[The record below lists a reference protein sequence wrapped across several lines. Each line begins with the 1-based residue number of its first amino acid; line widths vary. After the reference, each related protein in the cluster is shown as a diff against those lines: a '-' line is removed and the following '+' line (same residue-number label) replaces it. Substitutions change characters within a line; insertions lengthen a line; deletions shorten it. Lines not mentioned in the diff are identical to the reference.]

1 MIFKTL
7 SKKIKL
13 FLIFIIFSLLIFNL
27 YFFLNNS
34 CKNFEIFKVISNYG
48 PSYIQNCFNLQ
59 GAKTNIKKIGFLYT
73 VALKIKTKFFLS
85 ENNASK
91 VTIYQNIEFEDSFKS
106 IKTFIKG
113 IHNKNYQNKN
123 NISSDNKYEYENW
136 LRSHGG
142 NWNTKYDSGNF
153 INLNNI
159 NKLKLV
165 WKYSSIEENSIKKKW
180 KQNIE
185 LNPIYINNK
194 IIFVTADWKIVALN
208 AKNGNLLWEHQS
220 IYMPSRRGIVAENN
234 IKKNKENLFIPIG
247 NKVYKF
253 NAKNGKII
261 KKFGNNGAVKVFT
274 LVAPLIYKNTIVVV
288 GKKEVFKFN
297 KETGNLINKV
307 NIHLKKSNL
316 IDVGGNVWG
325 GVAMDK
331 DKSILYLNTGNPGPT
346 SVYGV
351 YRPGRNKRSCSIIAI
366 NLNSFKIIWDFQET
380 IHDLWDFDLAAPPIL
395 HNLKINDKIYEVV
408 ISLSKTGNTIILE
421 RNTGEPIFDI
431 NYKKAPKSDI
441 NGEITSPFQIDLKI
455 PEKFSKIEFK
465 ASDINKLSKKKQ
477 EEIKKKI
484 KDYKYGWFEAPSFDK
499 NLITFGLH
507 GGAEWAGGAL
517 DPINQDLFI
526 PVNNIPWKIR
536 PVMKSSEINTSF
548 PKALEN
554 NYKLYIEKCSSC
566 HGKERNG
573 NINIR
578 MEKEYKFIPSL
589 VGLYIENNLEH
600 KIKSLKKI
608 KNKHKNIQ
616 LNKKELLKLQKL
628 FKWWDK
634 KILEKEELYIDQ
646 RMWSKFTTKDGL
658 PGSNPPWGYI
668 AKLNL
673 VDGKVLYKKPV
684 GYIKKDGENI
694 NIGTVSFG
702 GLALN
707 SAGILF
713 FTGTHDSKSYA
724 FNSKTGEELWSYQM
738 SAAGSAPPIIYN
750 SDGKQYVSFL
760 STGGLFHEY
769 KEKDS
774 TLYTFS
780 ISE

>member
-7 SKKIKL
+7 SKKIKRFLVFFIFL
-13 FLIFIIFSLLIFNL
+13 FLIFNL
-27 YFFLNNS
+27 YFFLNNN
-34 CKNFEIFKVISNYG
+34 CKNFQIFKIISNYG
-48 PSYIQNCFNLQ
+48 PSYIQNCFNIEA
-59 GAKTNIKKIGFLYT
+59 AKTNIKKVTFLYIL
-73 VALKIKTKFFLS
+73 ALKIKTKYFQTD
-85 ENNASK
+85 NNSQK
-91 VTIYQNIEFEDSFKS
+91 SIIYKNIEFEDSFKS
-106 IKTFIKG
+106 INTFIKG
-113 IHNKNYQNKN
+113 IHNKNYKNKN
-123 NISSDNKYEYENW
+123 NISSDNEYEYDNW

-142 NWNTKYDSGNF
+142 NWNTKYDSNDF

-159 NKLKLV
+159 KKLKLV
-165 WKYSSIEENSIKKKW
+165 WKYSSIEESSIKKKW

-208 AKNGNLLWEHQS
+208 AKNGNLIWEHQL
-220 IYMPSRRGIVAENN
+220 IYMPSRRGIVVENN
-234 IKKNKENLFIPIG
+234 IKKNRENLFIPIG

-261 KKFGNNGAVKVFT
+261 KKFGNNGAVKAFT
-274 LVAPLIYKNTIVVV
+274 LVAPLIYKDTLVVV

-297 KETGNLINKV
+297 KKTGKLINKI
-307 NIHLKKSNL
+307 NIHLKESNL
-316 IDVGGNVWG
+316 VDVGGNVWG

-331 DKSILYLNTGNPGPT
+331 TKGILYLNTGNPGPT
-346 SVYGV
+346 SIYGV
-351 YRPGRNKRSCSIIAI
+351 YRPGRNKRSCSIVAI
-366 NLNSFKIIWDFQET
+366 NLSNLKIIWDFQET

-395 HNLKINDKIYEVV
+395 HNLKINDKIYEVI

-421 RNTGEPIFDI
+421 RNTGKPIFDI

-441 NGEITSPFQIDLKI
+441 DGEDTSPFQIDLKI

-465 ASDINKLSKKKQ
+465 ISDIDKLPKIKQ
-477 EEIKKKI
+477 NEIKKKI
-484 KDYKYGWFEAPSFDK
+484 KDYKYGWFETPSFDK

-507 GGAEWAGGAL
+507 GGAEWTGGAI
-517 DPINQDLFI
+517 DPISQNVFI

-536 PVMKSSEINTSF
+536 AVMKTSEINTNV
-548 PKALEN
+548 PEKLKN
-554 NYKLYIEKCSSC
+554 NYELYIKKCSSC
-566 HGKERNG
+566 HGRERNG
-573 NINIR
+573 VIGIH
-578 MEKEYKFIPSL
+578 METEHKFIPSL
-589 VGLYIENNLEH
+589 VGLYIESNLEY
-600 KIKSLKKI
+600 KIGSI
-608 KNKHKNIQ
+608 KEVNNKHNNIKI
-616 LNKKELLKLQKL
+616 NKQELIKLQKL

-634 KILEKEELYIDQ
+634 KIIEKDELYIDK
-646 RMWSKFTTKDGL
+646 RMWSKFNTKDGL

-673 VDGKVLYKKPV
+673 PNGKILYKKPV
-684 GYIKKDGENI
+684 GYLKKNGKNI

-707 SAGILF
+707 GAGILF
-713 FTGTHDSKSYA
+713 FTGTQDNKSYA
-724 FNSKTGEELWSYQM
+724 FNSETGEELWSYQM
-738 SAAGSAPPIIYN
+738 KAAGSTPPIIYN
-750 SDGKQYVSFL
+750 ADGKQYVSFL

-774 TLYTFS
+774 TIYTFS